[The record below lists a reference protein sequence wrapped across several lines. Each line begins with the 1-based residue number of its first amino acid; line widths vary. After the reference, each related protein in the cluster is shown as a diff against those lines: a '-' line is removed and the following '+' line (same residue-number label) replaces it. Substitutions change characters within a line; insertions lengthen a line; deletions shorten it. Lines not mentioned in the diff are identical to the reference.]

1 MARITKDFI
10 EAQAAATLG
19 ARLPAERAAAIA
31 EAVQTLIR
39 ATDEASA
46 AVALESE
53 PARFLTAIDETAER

>member
-19 ARLPAERAAAIA
+19 ARPSAERAAAIA
-31 EAVQTLIR
+31 EAVQILIR
-39 ATDEASA
+39 EADETGA
-46 AVALESE
+46 AVTLEWE